1 MTAGLPRI
9 PRLPRA
15 VQQFPLSSGYFPVD
29 TGRLFRWHGS
39 GTNMS
44 PQARMAAGNAAIPEA
59 GVGSSDSE
67 AGVGPFVLNL
77 TSSTT
82 PMALAHPDSP
92 ELKRFSFFVSRR
104 REDNRE
110 RFRLHMGYF
119 PTLAE
124 AEEWLNIIRD
134 LYPGAWAGE
143 APGKKLRARAAAAE
157 LAKQL
162 PPPPAAAAQSAA
174 PAVVTATRPP
184 MAPRPASMP
193 ATVTAQV
200 SSYPSAMAGAPGTMA
215 PATVAIEVPT
225 LQAAP
230 TLPQAPQAAVTGSAA
245 PMLEA
250 VAQATAAL
258 AAVAKM
264 AQSSAGAF
272 GAADQ
277 TVMAPNPFISAPV
290 NKAISQPAFTPAPA
304 APVAAAQPPR
314 APARASAAP
323 VSAPQ
328 PAAVAAAPVSVS
340 AQPVAPRVPTQP
352 AKPAAAAPAPKP
364 SAQPPKQG
372 GAAKGIKKNPGNAL
386 TDGSNVREVMASLD
400 ENTGETRQMQI
411 PPGLRSS
418 APAAKPAA
426 SVTASA
432 SATAPGARPSG
443 AAAGRAPTA
452 PAQNA
457 IPGTLPNLAQPGAQN
472 VAKSARGPAVPAADK
487 LRVAA
492 PPSARAPAAN
502 APVDPMSDTQ
512 VLRML
517 ETRRGAE
524 GEKGTDDANAGISLL
539 KPDDTQTRRA
549 LKEAVIGNAPVS
561 FAVQLQWS
569 VQPVQLDKVPPL
581 AIFSAYTLYTV
592 EGSREGRKWYGLRL
606 GFFSDAISAK
616 QVAYYVRSEF
626 ASVAVVPVSPAE
638 KSRASDEDTKAAT
651 GAFQRKRVEQKAEEF
666 KLFEDDK
673 SVVNEPPPKA
683 VAAPKAPAAAVGK
696 GVPARKNKPLGR
708 VRAKEQRSPKTLE
721 ETLEILGASDLEIDN
736 GRGELLNDTGV
747 RHLRVEVQKNT
758 PFGKLL
764 DRISERVR
772 KN

>member
-1 MTAGLPRI
+1 
-9 PRLPRA
+9 
-15 VQQFPLSSGYFPVD
+15 
-29 TGRLFRWHGS
+29 
-39 GTNMS
+39 
-44 PQARMAAGNAAIPEA
+44 MAAGNAALPDSGVSANSDA
-59 GVGSSDSE
+59 G
-67 AGVGPFVLNL
+67 AGPFVINL

-119 PTLAE
+119 ATLAE
-124 AEEWLNIIRD
+124 AEEWLNVIRD

-162 PPPPAAAAQSAA
+162 PAPPLAGAAAARTRAAAASVAALGAPKASSNPAARAAAKPAA
-174 PAVVTATRPP
+174 PVEPEF
-184 MAPRPASMP
+184 
-193 ATVTAQV
+193 
-200 SSYPSAMAGAPGTMA
+200 
-215 PATVAIEVPT
+215 EVPT

-230 TLPQAPQAAVTGSAA
+230 TVMAPQTAVAASAA

-250 VAQATAAL
+250 VAQAAAAL
-258 AAVAKM
+258 AAVAKTAV
-264 AQSSAGAF
+264 AQSA
-272 GAADQ
+272 
-277 TVMAPNPFISAPV
+277 VNAPASAPGTTQFTYAPPPV
-290 NKAISQPAFTPAPA
+290 SASTAEVSFSPAAFAPAPA
-304 APVAAAQPPR
+304 APALSQPSKAAVPAPRPTNRTPTQPAAPAVSARTPAPVAQPSAQRATPPATVPVSVSVQPKPSAEARAAAQPP
-314 APARASAAP
+314 
-323 VSAPQ
+323 Q
-328 PAAVAAAPVSVS
+328 PSAVAAQRP
-340 AQPVAPRVPTQP
+340 
-352 AKPAAAAPAPKP
+352 AAPAAPT
-364 SAQPPKQG
+364 
-372 GAAKGIKKNPGNAL
+372 KGKKNVPNAM

-400 ENTGETRQMQI
+400 LDETGATRQMRI
-411 PPGLRSS
+411 PPGLRSP
-418 APAAKPAA
+418 AP
-426 SVTASA
+426 S
-432 SATAPGARPSG
+432 
-443 AAAGRAPTA
+443 
-452 PAQNA
+452 
-457 IPGTLPNLAQPGAQN
+457 
-472 VAKSARGPAVPAADK
+472 
-487 LRVAA
+487 
-492 PPSARAPAAN
+492 AN
-502 APVDPMSDTQ
+502 APVNASAARNSAAAAPRAPSAPAPTARPAAPAARVPTVDPTGVDSLSDTG

-517 ETRRGAE
+517 ETRRNDEA
-524 GEKGTDDANAGISLL
+524 EKGSDDANQGISLL

-569 VQPVQLDKVPPL
+569 VQPVDLASVPPL

-626 ASVAVVPVSPAE
+626 TSVAVVPVSPAE
-638 KSRASDEDTKAAT
+638 KSRASDEETKAAT
-651 GAFQRKRVEQKAEEF
+651 GAFQRKRVEQKIEEF
-666 KLFEDDK
+666 KLFEEEPA
-673 SVVNEPPPKA
+673 VRAPPPPKP
-683 VAAPKAPAAAVGK
+683 AAPAPAAAKPAAK
-696 GVPARKNKPLGR
+696 GAPARKGSGGR

-736 GRGELLNDTGV
+736 GRGEILNDTGV